1 VADRESLATDTV
13 PAPAGYRS
21 SACRIPFQR
30 LPDTVPA
37 PAGYRSSAC
46 RTFKKTQFFY
56 FKINYLLQYSIF
68 ANPFLILS

>member
-1 VADRESLATDTV
+1 LIPFQRLPDTV

-37 PAGYRSSAC
+37 PAGYRSSAYTIHRLNGPQT
-46 RTFKKTQFFY
+46 RTSATFQPLAKT
-56 FKINYLLQYSIF
+56 K
-68 ANPFLILS
+68 LILL